1 MSLFSVKLK
10 AFYRFTDTTEALAAA
25 SSLIE
30 SKLSSDLRRFLKKN
44 IVGKGLTDELGV
56 SDAKLGGLI
65 KDKLGISVSHSF
77 LFFRFLDSIGYLGEF
92 LIPLLLSFAVCC

>member
-1 MSLFSVKLK
+1 MKLK

-30 SKLSSDLRRFLKKN
+30 SKLSSDLKKFLKKN
-44 IVGKGLTDELGV
+44 IVSKGLSDELAV

-65 KDKLGISVSHSF
+65 KDKLGISVSPIS
-77 LFFRFLDSIGYLGEF
+77 
-92 LIPLLLSFAVCC
+92 LSFHPHFFGRFSSFE